1 MQFFKRHKRTILII
15 IIALLA
21 ARVFIPQL
29 DALADSLKII
39 GEANIWWLLLGVV
52 LYFTGVPVLA
62 GQFVA
67 LSFKKM
73 TYALTLRVQAATL
86 FVNKILPQGV
96 GTISLNIYY
105 FIKKGHTP
113 SQASAAVTVNAIAST
128 SAYIVLIVFALIYS
142 DVSISVGGIGGKEA
156 SPAILTIASLIIIG
170 SIITLM
176 SAKGLRQKAV
186 STWTT
191 FKNNISAYKTR
202 PKSLIINTILNGIG
216 TSLNVLTLMVC
227 AQAIGIDVSFADAL
241 IAYTF
246 GNFAATLVPTPGGIG
261 SAEMGIYSGLVIVG
275 VDSASAISITLLYRL
290 ISYWL
295 PILPGYYFF
304 QSLRKTIFA
313 DYTIGGKSQKTATA
327 NASAS

>member
-1 MQFFKRHKRTILII
+1 MKFLSRHKRTILVII
-15 IIALLA
+15 VFILA

-29 DALADSLKII
+29 DALADSIKVI
-39 GEANIWWLLLGVV
+39 GQADIAWLLLGVV

-67 LSFKKM
+67 LSLKKM
-73 TYALTLRVQAATL
+73 TYALTLRVEAATL

-105 FIKKGHTP
+105 FIKMKHTP

-128 SAYIVLIVFALIYS
+128 SAYIVLIILALIFS
-142 DVSISVGGIGGKEA
+142 DISIDFGGMEGGKDA
-156 SPAILTIASLIIIG
+156 SPAAIAIASIIMIG
-170 SIITLM
+170 SVVTLI
-176 SAKGLRQKAV
+176 SAKNLRQKAIA
-186 STWTT
+186 TWET
-191 FKNNISAYKTR
+191 FKANITAYKTR
-202 PKSLIINTILNGIG
+202 PKSLAVNTILNGIG

-227 AQAIGIDVSFADAL
+227 AQSIGVDVSFADAL
-241 IAYTF
+241 LAYTF

-261 SAEMGIYSGLVIVG
+261 SAEMGIYSGLVLVG
-275 VDSASAISITLLYRL
+275 VDSALAISITLLYRL

-313 DYTIGGKSQKTATA
+313 DYTIGKSKKTA
-327 NASAS
+327 